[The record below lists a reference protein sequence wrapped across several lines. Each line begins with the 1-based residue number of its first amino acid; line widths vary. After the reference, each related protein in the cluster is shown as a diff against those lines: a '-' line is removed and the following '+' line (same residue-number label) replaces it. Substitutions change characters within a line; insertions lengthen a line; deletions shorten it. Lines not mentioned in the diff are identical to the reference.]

1 LPLKLNNPCSHLKE
15 KSRSQT
21 RGRKPGCE
29 NVIAA
34 NVTPQGRETK
44 RNKDKP
50 LAEKL
55 SLAFI
60 LDLSERENDFI
71 LCLSNLVEEDP
82 TRRIE
87 RGELYALAKANGFS
101 EREVYRYAMDLDLF
115 GYLKA
120 LPILGGKI
128 ASLSLTA
135 QGVDYARGLRDQQK
149 SL

>member
-1 LPLKLNNPCSHLKE
+1 
-15 KSRSQT
+15 
-21 RGRKPGCE
+21 
-29 NVIAA
+29 
-34 NVTPQGRETK
+34 
-44 RNKDKP
+44 
-50 LAEKL
+50 
-55 SLAFI
+55 LAFI
-60 LDLSERENDFI
+60 VDLSERENDFI

-101 EREVYRYAMDLDLF
+101 EREVYRYAMDLDLS

-120 LPILGGKI
+120 QPILGGKI

-149 SL
+149 PL